1 MASTGHAIGPGGYLV
16 NKTTA
21 ASTDDSKGDGQ
32 AIRLSLTWVE
42 LITCFILLVIISGY
56 LFEAFALPAPYNEK
70 SVGAGEFPIIIGIAT
85 LIPLISLI
93 VISLANIIRNAPS
106 QTVVISRPIGVL
118 LAIAILIVQ
127 ALLLGKVGLI
137 IGIAL
142 FSALLMLA
150 AGERRPAFYIGVPL
164 ALALGMHVV
173 FVVVLGVY
181 FS

>member
-1 MASTGHAIGPGGYLV
+1 M
-16 NKTTA
+16 NKTIA
-21 ASTDDSKGDGQ
+21 AYAKDSKDDHQ

-42 LITCFILLVIISGY
+42 LITCLVLLAIVSGY
-56 LFEAFALPAPYNEK
+56 LVEAFALPAPYNAK
-70 SVGAGEFPIIIGIAT
+70 SVGAGEFPVIIGIAT

-106 QTVVISRPIGVL
+106 KTVIINRPLGVL
-118 LAIAILIVQ
+118 LAITVLIAQV
-127 ALLLGKVGLI
+127 LLLDKVGLI

-150 AGERRPAFYIGVPL
+150 AGERRPAFYIGVPV
-164 ALALGMHVV
+164 ALALGMYVV